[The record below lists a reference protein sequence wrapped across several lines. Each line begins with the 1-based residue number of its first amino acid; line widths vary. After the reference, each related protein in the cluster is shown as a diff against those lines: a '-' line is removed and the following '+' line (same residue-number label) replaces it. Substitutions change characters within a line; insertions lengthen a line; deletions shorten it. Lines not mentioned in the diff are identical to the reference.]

1 MLILVR
7 FDYDYQN
14 KTKLNCLL
22 AMAQY
27 CHSMYFIV
35 KALLSLGVYVIQLL
49 VLSIISFFEYFSLMK
64 HKYFSNILMITI
76 P

>member
-14 KTKLNCLL
+14 KTKRNCLL
-22 AMAQY
+22 VMGQY
-27 CHSMYFIV
+27 WHSMYFIV
-35 KALLSLGVYVIQLL
+35 KALLSLGVCVIQLL
-49 VLSIISFFEYFSLMK
+49 VLSIISFLSILVFEPY
-64 HKYFSNILMITI
+64 KYFSNVLIITV